1 MMKSQSQK
9 RHQPMKRQQRGNAVL
24 FSLLG
29 LVIGGVVLSA
39 GINFYQ
45 DSERAASIQEV
56 TGQVNTIIGMAKQN
70 YGQYAFTGLTTAIAV
85 GSRAIPNSMANS
97 ATTAVNK
104 FSGAVDL
111 VDNNATTVGT
121 ALLTYANVPQEVC
134 VSIVNGTQALARQV
148 DVAGVAVKPLD
159 GVVAIGTLNTQCT
172 SAANLAIS
180 WTLGRG

>member
-56 TGQVNTIIGMAKQN
+56 TGQVNTIIGM
-70 YGQYAFTGLTTAIAV
+70 